1 MKMDAP
7 ENYEVR
13 SFVGSIEV
21 RKKDDGSAIIA
32 GMAAVFDK
40 LSENLGGFREMIK
53 PGAFDDTDMSDVR
66 GLWNHNV
73 DFVLGRNKS
82 ETLSVK
88 PNANGLQYEIDLP
101 DTRTI
106 LDLVLGP
113 IERGDVDQSSF
124 GFIVGMGNDSWDEND
139 DGVLIRTIHR
149 ISKLFDVSPVTF
161 AAYADTTVGAR
172 SMQRFIDERE
182 QGIAARVEQEQERAG
197 RGTEID
203 ALDRRA
209 QIAGR

>member
-139 DGVLIRTIHR
+139 DGVLIRTIHK
-149 ISKLFDVSPVTF
+149 INKLFDVSPVTF

-182 QGIAARVEQEQERAG
+182 QGIADRVKQEQERAG